1 VLAANSIGP
10 DGLPALPPYDIVERA
25 GVRVGFIGVVT
36 PTTPRYL
43 LPSHAREYRYLDI
56 SDTVNRWVPVLQ
68 RKGVQAIVVLAHA
81 GALQHGST
89 ASGEVIDETRQMSDA
104 VDLVVSGHT
113 HSPLNVRVP
122 NADGRGDKLVV
133 QAWSY
138 GVAYERVR
146 LTIDR
151 KSGDVVR
158 KNARLERTDRL
169 GARPDPR
176 IAALVSRYRRL
187 VAPVADRVV
196 AVARVPLAL
205 PIEPQAGA
213 LDLGQLLADAERAA
227 GDADFAFTNHLETRA
242 AVPAGKVSY
251 ADLFQSLAYEWPLV
265 RMRLRGSDLT
275 RLLAELRADGGGPIE
290 TSGLAGRR
298 PLDDRRSYVVVT
310 NGLLA
315 GGNQFPA
322 LRPATDRRRIGTD
335 LQALVSWLSRPAAY
349 RATASRVTS
358 PRSRA
363 PGRSRRPR

>member
-1 VLAANSIGP
+1 
-10 DGLPALPPYDIVERA
+10 
-25 GVRVGFIGVVT
+25 VVT

-43 LPSHAREYRYLDI
+43 LPSYARPFRYLDM
-56 SDTVNRWVPVLQ
+56 SDTVNRWVPVLR
-68 RKGVQAIVVLAHA
+68 RKGVRAIVVLAHA

-89 ASGEVIDETRQMSDA
+89 ASGEVIREARQMSDA

-122 NADGRGDKLVV
+122 NADGHGDKLVV
-133 QAWSY
+133 QSWSY
-138 GVAYERVR
+138 GVAYDRVR

-151 KSGDVVR
+151 KTGEVVR
-158 KNARLERTDRL
+158 KSAVLEHTDRR

-176 IAALVSRYRRL
+176 VAALVRRYRRL

-196 AVARVPLAL
+196 ATSRVPLAL
-205 PIEPQAGA
+205 PVEPQPGA
-213 LDLGQLLADAERAA
+213 LDLGQLLADAERSA

-265 RMRLRGSDLT
+265 RMRLRGADME
-275 RLLAELRADGGGPIE
+275 RLLDELREAGGGPLE
-290 TSGLAGRR
+290 TSGR
-298 PLDDRRSYVVVT
+298 PRGGRRSYVVVT

-315 GGNQFPA
+315 DGKQFPA
-322 LRPATDRRRIGTD
+322 LRGATDRRRIGTD
-335 LQALVSWLSRPAAY
+335 LQALVSWVGRPAAS
-349 RATASRVTS
+349 RATGSRVTS

-363 PGRSRRPR
+363 PERSRRLR